1 MPSDAVLNIR
11 LPKSL
16 KEHGN
21 QVLDRNGLSV
31 SKAVRRLYEYM
42 EREQVVPDVIANDVD
57 AAKSDDKR
65 RLLREIA
72 GMVDVPNDFD
82 ARQAYRD
89 HLIEKYGHS
98 LSSNEGSEE

>member
-21 QVLDRNGLSV
+21 QVLSRNGMSV

-42 EREQVVPDVIANDVD
+42 EREQTLPDVIADATDIGRCNDR
-57 AAKSDDKR
+57 R
-65 RLLREIA
+65 RLLREIV
-72 GMVDVPNDFD
+72 GVVDLPSGFD

-89 HLIEKYGHS
+89 HLVEKYERS
-98 LSSNEGSEE
+98 LSEEEEHVR

>member
-21 QVLDRNGLSV
+21 QVLSRNGVSV

-42 EREQVVPDVIANDVD
+42 EREQALPDVIAD
-57 AAKSDDKR
+57 AADVGRCNDRR
-65 RLLREIA
+65 RLLREIV
-72 GMVDVPNDFD
+72 GVVDLPSGFD

-89 HLIEKYGHS
+89 HLVDKYERS
-98 LSSNEGSEE
+98 LSEEGEHAR

>member
-1 MPSDAVLNIR
+1 MASDAVLNIR

-21 QVLDRNGLSV
+21 QVLSKNGISV

-42 EREQVVPDVIANDVD
+42 EREQALPDVLADD
-57 AAKSDDKR
+57 LDKDKSNDKR

-72 GMVDVPNDFD
+72 GVISVPPDFD
-82 ARQAYRD
+82 AKQAYRD
-89 HLIEKYGHS
+89 HLVEKYEKS
-98 LSSNEGSEE
+98 LSSKQG